1 LNKKFKTGL
10 IFLNV
15 LLLLGIIIG
24 QYEWLEPKT
33 VIHVFFIPAFVISAS
48 LFPLAKESKK
58 KNIEP

>member
-1 LNKKFKTGL
+1 MNKKIKTGL
-10 IFLNV
+10 IFLNI

-33 VIHVFFIPAFVISAS
+33 IIHVFFITAFVISAS

-58 KNIEP
+58 KKI